1 MRPTQQI
8 PIKRVQSRN
17 PRTLSREKWVPRYTE
32 FRKGDNYTIPIL
44 DINMN

>member
-1 MRPTQQI
+1 MRPTQKI

-32 FRKGDNYTIPIL
+32 FRKGYNYTIS
-44 DINMN
+44 DMN